1 MKTIRRILILVLMMV
16 ALQCS
21 LSAQV
26 VIKPETARYFL
37 EADDERFLL
46 REKDSLSLV
55 RIDKLETEIVL
66 RNQIIKNQQGE
77 LMTSQI
83 EYNVLVQEINDS
95 YDYTAYVEKQLRKEI
110 RLRNTFGGAAIGAT
124 VGSFVGQPLAGAL
137 IGGGAGFVVS
147 LFKKKLE

>member
-1 MKTIRRILILVLMMV
+1 M
-16 ALQCS
+16 
-21 LSAQV
+21 

-55 RIDKLETEIVL
+55 RIDKLETEITL

-124 VGSFVGQPLAGAL
+124 VGSFVGQPLTGAL

-147 LFKKKLE
+147 LFKKKVE

>member
-1 MKTIRRILILVLMMV
+1 M
-16 ALQCS
+16 
-21 LSAQV
+21 

-66 RNQIIKNQQGE
+66 RNQIIKNQQSE